1 MAMLD
6 IKKVLAKML
15 KSPRVIESGT
25 SGIWNYRK
33 WSDGTAECWAKTA
46 AKTYSFTAQ
55 SGTGYYT
62 SEQQNLPTGLF
73 TSVITGFTNRLQGT
87 GSTPSN
93 SLMTINVSNLTTAVI
108 SYYVQSTYSGSQSL
122 AISLYVIGKWK

>member
-1 MAMLD
+1 MKLD
-6 IKKVLAKML
+6 IKQLLL
-15 KSPRVIESGT
+15 KFLQTPIIIESGT
-25 SGIWNYRK
+25 DGIWTYRK
-33 WSDGTAECWAKTA
+33 WSDGTAECWGKTD

-73 TSVITGFTNRLQGT
+73 TSVIVGFADRLQGT